1 MLEILNLQGYSTKRR
16 TNRKWS
22 LPFREGRD
30 ECEFYMDFCVE
41 IFPQKVKGKFLNF
54 KDMFTK

>member
-1 MLEILNLQGYSTKRR
+1 M
-16 TNRKWS
+16 
-22 LPFREGRD
+22 EGRD